1 MDVVRVDVVLWNEHR
16 RLLAEP
22 LERKPRLRV
31 DARRAHDR
39 ERHAVARGP
48 RAQAILG
55 VELTPPETT
64 DVLLV
69 NPLGLYVTEINWTQT
84 L

>member
-1 MDVVRVDVVLWNEHR
+1 MAAILSETAWQ
-16 RLLAEP
+16 
-22 LERKPRLRV
+22 
-31 DARRAHDR
+31 
-39 ERHAVARGP
+39 AV
-48 RAQAILG
+48 LG

-69 NPLGLYVTEINWTQT
+69 NPLGLYVTEINWTQS

>member
-1 MDVVRVDVVLWNEHR
+1 VSVTNSRS
-16 RLLAEP
+16 
-22 LERKPRLRV
+22 
-31 DARRAHDR
+31 ARNDSSAKSAV
-39 ERHAVARGP
+39 EASGPIAVA
-48 RAQAILG
+48 AATAWQAVLS

-64 DVLLV
+64 DLLLV